1 MVTGCG
7 VPKLILDENVYF
19 TSLLSFFTGQ
29 TLSAGNNAYNGKK
42 KKNSIFIINT
52 DVIKRRKNY

>member
-42 KKNSIFIINT
+42 KKKIQSSLSILM
-52 DVIKRRKNY
+52 